1 MGFNPKE
8 FKEQPPVGPAV
19 SVMYTRTGRN
29 MGDHAQDIVRMVEVD
44 RTDTIGDVV
53 DRTLDKERPN
63 RWRDNPWDDF
73 LVIRLV
79 EPKPVEPSPEPDDY
93 VPKKTKPK
101 PASIDDVLGF

>member
-8 FKEQPPVGPAV
+8 FTEQPPVGPAV

-44 RTDTIGDVV
+44 RDDTIGDLV
-53 DRTLDKERPN
+53 DRTLDRERPN

-79 EPKPVEPSPEPDDY
+79 EPKPEPEP
-93 VPKKTKPK
+93 VPDVVKSKRANNSHP
-101 PASIDDVLGF
+101 IDDLLDL